1 MNKLASVM
9 IGLVLWSGF
18 AIADPVLDEDA
29 VKGISAELST
39 AIENADIAPFKK
51 YLHPTSK
58 IIVDL
63 DPSNSAGEMEIS
75 YDDYMGMMEMA
86 LPMMQGS
93 DIQEEILSISVD
105 SANNQAT
112 IKEKNIA
119 VMDIM
124 GVKMKDVSI
133 SETTYGV
140 IDGQIKVLI
149 AKDQLISSGPVE

>member
-18 AIADPVLDEDA
+18 AIADPVLDEDV

-124 GVKMKDVSI
+124 GVKVKDVSI

>member
-1 MNKLASVM
+1 MKKLTSV
-9 IGLVLWSGF
+9 IFCLILWSGF
-18 AIADPVLDEDA
+18 AVAEPVNDEDT
-29 VKGISAELST
+29 VRGISAEFSA
-39 AIENADIAPFKK
+39 AIETADIATFRK
-51 YLHPTSK
+51 YLHPTTR
-58 IIVDL
+58 ILVDL

-93 DIQEEILSISVD
+93 DIQEEVLSISVD

-119 VMDIM
+119 VIDIM
-124 GVKMKDVSI
+124 GVKVKDVSI